1 MVNAFCVRS
10 CRVNDIELDEGT
22 TVGKLRAMLHNSG
35 YDVLDAHAQIS
46 RAAEGDK
53 VIGKTDAYSLKA
65 GDCVLFDTYHFQTPN
80 LNKGL
85 AKLGKEQDKDDDN
98 CEQRDDRCCEEK
110 CGSASSCCK
119 CGEKKARVAEA
130 DGISVTRTEDGA
142 ITIRVEC

>member
-10 CRVNDIELDEGT
+10 YRVNDIELDEGT
-22 TVGKLRAMLHNSG
+22 TVGKLRAMLHNNG

-53 VIGKTDAYSLKA
+53 VIGKTDTYSLKE
-65 GDCVLFDTYHFQTPN
+65 GDCVLFETYHFQTPN
-80 LNKGL
+80 LIKEL
-85 AKLGKEQDKDDDN
+85 EKLSKEDD
-98 CEQRDDRCCEEK
+98 CEQHDECCCEEK
-110 CGSASSCCK
+110 CGSESSCCK